1 MKRFIQGE
9 ERTQATLLPE
19 LLDDYIVEDNPVRV
33 IDVYVDNLEL
43 GKLGFS
49 GIEPEATG
57 RPGYHPAMM
66 LKLYIYGYL
75 NRIQSTRRLE
85 TETQRN
91 VELMWLTCR
100 LMPDFKTIARF
111 RKDNGRAIR
120 NVCKQFVGLCR
131 DLGLFTQAIVAIDG
145 SKFKAVNSRDNCYTQ
160 SKIKFRMKLVE
171 DSINQYLAALDLAD
185 RQESSGAL
193 DKAARIKDKIEQLKQ
208 KMEHLQ
214 ALEEELQRTPDKQIL
229 RTDPDARFM
238 ATSKSGSGMIAY
250 NVQSAVD
257 TRHHLIV
264 AHEVTN
270 IANDRGQLARMA
282 YVARE
287 AMGAS
292 EEFTVLAD
300 KGYFKSDDILEC
312 DQAEITAYVPK
323 SPTSGNA
330 AKGLFDRSEFLYDT
344 SQDAYRC
351 PAGQILQYRFTS
363 IEQGKTLRTYFASAS
378 CCPACELKP
387 RCTSGKERR
396 IRRWEHE
403 AVLDA
408 MQERLD
414 AVQNAML
421 IRKQTVEHPFGTI
434 KSWMGATHFLSRSLE
449 RVKTEMSLHVLA
461 YNLKRTIQ
469 IMGSRKLMEAMVA

>member
-9 ERTQATLLPE
+9 GRTQATLLPE
-19 LLDDYIVEDNPVRV
+19 LLDDYISEENPVRV
-33 IDVYVDNLEL
+33 IDVYVDNLDL
-43 GKLGFS
+43 AGLGFD
-49 GIEPEATG
+49 GVEPEATG

-111 RKDNGRAIR
+111 RKDNGKAIR

-131 DLGLFTQAIVAIDG
+131 ELGVFSQAIVAIDG

-171 DSINQYLAALDLAD
+171 DSINQYLAAMDLAD
-185 RQESSGAL
+185 KQESSGPSDKKAGIQNKLDAL
-193 DKAARIKDKIEQLKQ
+193 KEKMRRLRELDEQLQ
-208 KMEHLQ
+208 S
-214 ALEEELQRTPDKQIL
+214 APDKQIL
-229 RTDPDARFM
+229 LTDPDARFM

-250 NVQSAVD
+250 NVQTAVD
-257 TRHHLIV
+257 TKHHMIV

-282 YVARE
+282 YRARE
-287 AMGAS
+287 AMGVRGA
-292 EEFTVLAD
+292 FTVLAD
-300 KGYFKSDDILEC
+300 KGYFKGEDILEC
-312 DQAEITAYVPK
+312 DRAGIATLVPK
-323 SPTSGNA
+323 PRTSNNKA
-330 AKGLFDRSEFLYDT
+330 AGLFDKSDFIYAAD
-344 SQDAYRC
+344 QDVYRC
-351 PAGQILQYRFTS
+351 PAGQLLKYRHTS
-363 IEQGKTLRTYFASAS
+363 IERGMTLHTYYAS
-378 CCPACELKP
+378 CCPSCVFKA
-387 RCTSGKERR
+387 RCTTGKERR

-403 AVLDA
+403 GVLDA
-408 MQERLD
+408 VQERLD
-414 AVQNAML
+414 TAQNAML
-421 IRKQTVEHPFGTI
+421 IRKQTAEHPFGTI

-449 RVKTEMSLHVLA
+449 RVSTEMSLHVLA
-461 YNLKRTIQ
+461 YNLKRMIQ
-469 IMGSRKLMEAMVA
+469 IMGSKPLMEAMMA